1 MTTVFPAPPRP
12 AVPVTWM
19 QVDRDL
25 WTASTIGEFRGTVQR
40 LAPGRFAAM
49 DGLGAALGEFPD
61 LASAK
66 DAVQLGVV
74 SVSYAA

>member
-12 AVPVTWM
+12 AVAFTWI
-19 QVDRDL
+19 QVERDL
-25 WTASTIGEFRGTVQR
+25 WTASTVGEFRGTVQR

-49 DGLGAALGEFPD
+49 DGLGASLGQFAD

-66 DAVQLGVV
+66 DAVQLGLV